1 MSGRGARG
9 NAGSTMPDLD
19 ETVNQAV
26 SGDQNAFVKLWQFFY
41 PRILKFLYSL
51 TQDAEDVC
59 SEVWIKIA
67 AAIKTFRGDGKA
79 FVTWIY
85 TIARNLAIDHLRTLG
100 RRGGTEE
107 VQEHH
112 AVAADQYP
120 SDVHAMLRCLKS
132 EEAEVVSLR
141 VIAGLDVPSVAA
153 ITGKTESNIRVITHR
168 SLNKL
173 NEELT
178 KQGWG
183 KGMNKGGAM

>member
-1 MSGRGARG
+1 MSARGAHS

-19 ETVNQAV
+19 ETVAKATT
-26 SGDQNAFVKLWQFFY
+26 GDQNAFVKLWKFFY

-59 SEVWIKIA
+59 SEAWIKIA
-67 AAIKTFRGDGKA
+67 AAIKTFKGDGKA
-79 FVTWIY
+79 FVQWIY

-100 RRGGTEE
+100 RRGTSEE
-107 VQEHH
+107 IQAHH
-112 AVAADQYP
+112 SVAEDQYP

-132 EEAEVVSLR
+132 EEAEIVSLR

-153 ITGKTESNIRVITHR
+153 ITGKSESNIRVITHR

-173 NEELT
+173 NQELK
-178 KQGWG
+178 KQGWA
-183 KGMNKGGAM
+183 GGAI

>member
-1 MSGRGARG
+1 MAARSTRSNSGA
-9 NAGSTMPDLD
+9 AMPDLD
-19 ETVNQAV
+19 ETVSKAQA
-26 SGDQNAFVKLWQFFY
+26 GDQNAFVKLWQFFY

-100 RRGGTEE
+100 RRGTTEE

-112 AVAADQYP
+112 SYAEDQYP
-120 SDVHAMLRCLKS
+120 SDVHSMLRCLKS

-153 ITGKTESNIRVITHR
+153 ITGKSESNIRVITHR

-173 NEELT
+173 NDELT
-178 KQGWG
+178 KGG
-183 KGMNKGGAM
+183 FAKGGAR

>member
-1 MSGRGARG
+1 
-9 NAGSTMPDLD
+9 MPDLD
-19 ETVNQAV
+19 ETVAAATN
-26 SGDQNAFVKLWQFFY
+26 GDKNAFVKLWQFFY
-41 PRILKFLYSL
+41 PRLLKFLYSL

-59 SEVWIKIA
+59 SEAWIKIA

-85 TIARNLAIDHLRTLG
+85 TIARNLAIDHLRTIG
-100 RRGGTEE
+100 RRGSTEE
-107 VQEHH
+107 VQPHH
-112 AVAADQYP
+112 SVSEDQYP
-120 SDVHAMLRCLKS
+120 SDIHAMLKCLKS

-153 ITGKTESNIRVITHR
+153 ITGKSESNIRVITHR

-178 KQGWG
+178 RNGYAR
-183 KGMNKGGAM
+183 GGAV